1 MSGVLKE
8 RTGYLQMHMTNW
20 KIQIDPREV
29 YYLKFILEGYDNL
42 ATMSTVDRQQGIVE
56 LYIPSGNEDLVREL
70 LVAIK
75 TEIGLKTENRIQN
88 TEVRSQSL
96 RTPDVSNVSGG

>member
-1 MSGVLKE
+1 
-8 RTGYLQMHMTNW
+8 MHMTNW